1 MASKRTDKVV
11 TAVIENIVMAVAGK
25 YNINIR
31 ELVENVP
38 KSLECGYILT
48 KGKRNGKK
56 CGVVLCVH
64 HKRRTYMS

>member
-38 KSLECGYILT
+38 KSL
-48 KGKRNGKK
+48 
-56 CGVVLCVH
+56 
-64 HKRRTYMS
+64 